1 MDVLVEVRNAIRRHD
16 LIPRGETVV
25 AGVSGGPDSLCL
37 LHALMAL
44 RDEFGFSLRVAH
56 LNHQLRGAEAEA
68 DADFV
73 ADLAAGWHVHC
84 TIGSRDVA
92 SLARNGR
99 LSIEEAAR
107 HARYAF
113 LTEIAQTSGSRTVAV
128 AHNAD
133 DQVESVLMHFLRGSG
148 TLGLRGM
155 LPKTDLSEF
164 RLHPASL
171 APSGDAGD
179 VSVLHP
185 CHLIR
190 PLLCV
195 PRADIE
201 RYCRAHDLR
210 PRFDRS
216 NLDTTF
222 FRNRLRRELLPQLEM
237 YNPNIREVLRRTAGV
252 VAAEAELL
260 RGATE
265 RAWRAAVVSESDTA
279 IRFNL
284 SEWRGLPI
292 ALQRATLREAIR
304 RLRPALRNVNFVHIE
319 NAVEQLAH
327 AQTGVRVTLPQ
338 RLMLSVD
345 YTTFTIAP
353 GTYTPETDDWPL
365 LAAPETTLIRLPGHT
380 LLPGARWQLEAAYLD
395 DWPVELFAKHN
406 RWLAYLDAGSAGH
419 DLSLRARRSGDMFHP
434 QGMPAST
441 RLHDWMT
448 NAKIPRHVRDRLPLV
463 LVGEQIAWVS
473 GYRIGQPFV
482 VSPGTRRVLRL
493 SFRRLADPPAR

>member
-1 MDVLVEVRNAIRRHD
+1 MEILVEVRTAIRRHD
-16 LIPRGETVV
+16 LIPRGVTVV

-44 RDEFGFSLRVAH
+44 RDEFGFSLRAAH

-68 DADFV
+68 DARFV
-73 ADLAAGWHVHC
+73 ADLAAGWHIPC
-84 TIGSRDVA
+84 TVGSRDVA
-92 SLARNGR
+92 SLARAGR

-113 LTEIAQTSGSRTVAV
+113 LAEVAQASGSRTVAV

-133 DQVESVLMHFLRGSG
+133 DQAESVLMHFLRGSG

-155 LPKTDLSEF
+155 LPKSDLSEF
-164 RLHPASL
+164 RLHPSSPAL
-171 APSGDAGD
+171 AAQGRGLT
-179 VSVLHP
+179 LHP
-185 CHLIR
+185 CQLIR

-195 PRADIE
+195 PRGDIE
-201 RYCRAHDLR
+201 RYCHEHDLQ

-222 FRNRLRRELLPQLEM
+222 FRNRLRRELLPQLET
-237 YNPNIREVLRRTAGV
+237 YNPNIREVLRRTADV

-265 RAWRAAVVSESDTA
+265 RAWRASVASESDTA
-279 IRFNL
+279 IHFRL
-284 SEWRGLPI
+284 AEWRGLPI

-304 RLRPALRNVNFVHIE
+304 RLRPALRNINFVHVE
-319 NAVEQLAH
+319 NAVEQLAN
-327 AQTGVRVTLPQ
+327 AQTGARVTLPQ
-338 RLMLSVD
+338 RLMLSVG

-353 GTYTPETDDWPL
+353 VTYTPETDDWPL
-365 LAAPETTLIRLPGHT
+365 LAAPETIPIRLPGHT
-380 LLPGARWQLEAAYLD
+380 LLPGTRWRLEAAYLD
-395 DWPVELFAKHN
+395 DWQDELFANHDP
-406 RWLAYLDAGSAGH
+406 WLVYLDADSAGH
-419 DLSLRARRSGDMFHP
+419 DLSLRARRSGDVFHP
-434 QGMPAST
+434 QGMPATT

-448 NAKIPRHVRDRLPLV
+448 NAKIPRHLRDRLSLV
-463 LVGEQIAWVS
+463 MAGEQIAWVA

-493 SFRRLADPPAR
+493 AFARLADSPTR